1 MMPQQHRAES
11 ALRIGGVAPI
21 PALLRELGCDPHEVR
36 DQAGV
41 DPTLFDYPENRISF
55 ARLGE
60 LLTLC
65 VARTGCQHFGLLVGQ
80 RGSAS
85 SLGLVGFL
93 ALHSPNVESAL
104 RTLVRYLH
112 HHDRGAIPTLAIV
125 DGAATLGY
133 AIYQPRVAASEQ
145 IADGALAVG
154 CNIMRRLCGREWQA
168 SEVLLA
174 HRMPRDIAPYRRFFR
189 SPLRFDAE
197 QNGLVFS
204 TEWLKK
210 PLSGA
215 DPELH
220 RLLQKQIDSLEAR
233 YGSDF
238 PIQVRRVLHGA
249 VLTGRARAPDVAAL
263 FSMHSRTL
271 NRRLQAAG
279 SSLRQLTDACR
290 YEIARQML
298 ADSGM
303 TVSEIAAALNYADA
317 SAFSRAFARWSGK
330 PPGRWRTER
339 QMGATMH
346 VFGSCRPTDTAD

>member
-1 MMPQQHRAES
+1 MMSREHRAES
-11 ALRIGGVAPI
+11 VLRIGGVASI
-21 PALLRELGCDPHEVR
+21 PSVLRGLGCDPREVLGE
-36 DQAGV
+36 AGI
-41 DPTLFDYPENRISF
+41 DPALFDDPENRIPF

-60 LLTLC
+60 LLAFC
-65 VARTGCQHFGLLVGQ
+65 VARTGCKHFGLLVGQ
-80 RGSAS
+80 GGGAS

-93 ALHSPNVESAL
+93 ALHSPDVESAL

-112 HHDRGAIPTLAIV
+112 HHDRGAVPTLAIV
-125 DGAATLGY
+125 EGSAALGY
-133 AIYQPRVAASEQ
+133 AIYQPRIAASEQ
-145 IADGALAVG
+145 IVDGALAVG

-168 SEVLLA
+168 SEVLFA
-174 HRMPRDIAPYRRFFR
+174 HRAPQEIAPFRRFFR

-197 QNGLVFS
+197 QNALVFS
-204 TEWLKK
+204 SEWLRK

-220 RLLQKQIDSLEAR
+220 RLLQKQIDTLEAR
-233 YGSDF
+233 YGGDF
-238 PIQVRRVLHGA
+238 PHQVQRVLHGA
-249 VLTGRARAPDVAAL
+249 VLTGRAVAPEVAAL

-279 SSLRQLTDACR
+279 SSFRQLADASR

-298 ADSGM
+298 EDSAM

-330 PPGRWRTER
+330 PPRRWRAER
-339 QMGATMH
+339 QIGAMS
-346 VFGSCRPTDTAD
+346 GR